1 MIYTVTLNP
10 SVDYIVKIPS
20 FSAGKVNRADD
31 EAVVAGGK
39 GINVSVMLRQLGVES
54 TALGFIA
61 GFTGAEIQRLVREM
75 GCRERFIMLTEGFSR
90 INIKMKTDEE
100 SEINGAGPVI
110 PQASLDALMAQI
122 SALQTGDILVLSG
135 SVPRSVAETVYR
147 DMAALLA
154 EKSVMIAADASG
166 RLLMDLLPYH
176 PFVIKPN
183 HHEIGA
189 LFGVDI
195 ETKEDAVVYA
205 KKLQELGARNGLVS
219 MAGDGALLK
228 TRGGRVYK
236 APAAKGQVVN
246 SVGAGDSMVGGFL
259 AALERGEDLPE
270 ALALGTASGGATAFS
285 VGIADYEKIM
295 GIYNT
300 VNSGVYCIE

>member
-110 PQASLDALMAQI
+110 PQASLDALMALI
-122 SALQTGDILVLSG
+122 
-135 SVPRSVAETVYR
+135 
-147 DMAALLA
+147 
-154 EKSVMIAADASG
+154 
-166 RLLMDLLPYH
+166 
-176 PFVIKPN
+176 
-183 HHEIGA
+183 
-189 LFGVDI
+189 
-195 ETKEDAVVYA
+195 
-205 KKLQELGARNGLVS
+205 
-219 MAGDGALLK
+219 
-228 TRGGRVYK
+228 
-236 APAAKGQVVN
+236 
-246 SVGAGDSMVGGFL
+246 
-259 AALERGEDLPE
+259 
-270 ALALGTASGGATAFS
+270 
-285 VGIADYEKIM
+285 
-295 GIYNT
+295 
-300 VNSGVYCIE
+300 C